1 MKQGNQKRINYI
13 HVLMKC
19 KIMNL
24 IYTLNFIAKRLP
36 PLPQVWNVSLFLLK
50 EICLG
55 RVSDG
60 VFPRLLSALY

>member
-24 IYTLNFIAKRLP
+24 IYTLNFIAKKDYYPSPSPQSLERQLVFIKRNLP
-36 PLPQVWNVSLFLLK
+36 LAC
-50 EICLG
+50 I
-55 RVSDG
+55 
-60 VFPRLLSALY
+60 